1 MEPILTKDE
10 IADLLAAIRSGKV
23 SADFVGN
30 GLHQSKQFLHSTEID
45 LFQTFKRATGRGEM
59 RIPNFDLVIDNFSRR
74 FATGLTNTLQR
85 NFTVEREE
93 IETTDFQQSILDLNN
108 QGAVG
113 IYSLAPLQYGC
124 LFHFD
129 TRLAFTLLEMMLGSS
144 PSSEALALERNL
156 TTIEI
161 AVLKTS
167 MVEICTELQKAMQS
181 VVVLQPHLTKVEN
194 NFRLVNIVEPKTEVL
209 VTAFTIRIAGE
220 PCGQMR
226 FIIPYITLEP
236 LQKKFKELVTFTPA
250 AVTNTWTNRLAREAR
265 EMESKVTASSGLI
278 TMTIRKL
285 LDLRPGDII
294 DLQYNPDQPLTI
306 MVEDQPLFLAIP
318 GERNGKKAFHV
329 TGRYSNR
336 LGGIHGST

>member
-30 GLHQSKQFLHSTEID
+30 GLYQSKQFLHSTEID

-59 RIPNFDLVIDNFSRR
+59 RIPNLDLVIDNFSRR

-93 IETTDFQQSILDLNN
+93 IETTDFQQSLLDLNN

-113 IYSLAPLQYGC
+113 IYSIAPLQYGC

-129 TRLAFTLLEMMLGSS
+129 TRLAFTLLELMLGSS
-144 PSSEALALERNL
+144 PSSEALTLDRNL

-161 AVLKTS
+161 AILKTS

-181 VVVLQPHLTKVEN
+181 VVALQPQLVKVEN

-236 LQKKFKELVTFTPA
+236 LQEQFKELVTFTPA
-250 AVTNTWTNRLAREAR
+250 AVTNTWTNRLAREAM
-265 EMESKVTASSGLI
+265 EMENRVTASSGLI
-278 TMTIRKL
+278 TMTIRKI

>member
-10 IADLLAAIRSGKV
+10 IADLLVAIRTGKV

-30 GLHQSKQFLHSTEID
+30 GQFQTKQFLNSTEID
-45 LFQTFKRATGRGEM
+45 LFQTFKRAAGRGET
-59 RIPNFDLVIDNFSRR
+59 RIPNIDLIIDSFSRR
-74 FATGLTNTLQR
+74 FATNLTNTLQR
-85 NFTVEREE
+85 NFTVERED
-93 IETTDFQQSILDLNN
+93 IESTDFQQSIMALNN

-113 IYSLAPLQYGC
+113 IYSTNPLKFGC

-156 TTIEI
+156 TTIELAI
-161 AVLKTS
+161 LKTTLTD
-167 MVEICTELQKAMQS
+167 ICTELQKAMQP
-181 VVVLQPHLTKVEN
+181 VVNMQPHLTKVEN

-209 VTAFTIRIAGE
+209 VTLFTIRIAGE
-220 PCGQMR
+220 NCGQMR

-236 LQKKFKELVTFTPA
+236 LQEKFKELVTFTPEVA
-250 AVTNTWTNRLAREAR
+250 NSWTNHLARGAL
-265 EMESKVTASSGLI
+265 EMENKVTASSGLI
-278 TMTIRKL
+278 TMTIRTI

-306 MVEDQPLFLAIP
+306 MVEEQPLFFAIP

-336 LGGIHGST
+336 SGGIHGST

>member
-1 MEPILTKDE
+1 MEPILTKNE
-10 IADLLAAIRSGKV
+10 IAELLAAIKAGKV

-30 GLHQSKQFLHSTEID
+30 GQYRPKEFLHSTEID
-45 LFQTFKRATGRGEM
+45 LFQTFKQAGGRGEI

-74 FATGLTNTLQR
+74 FATSLTNTLQR
-85 NFTVEREE
+85 NFTMEREE
-93 IETTDFQQSILDLNN
+93 IATTDFQQSLLDLNN

-113 IYSLAPLQYGC
+113 IYTIAPLQHGC

-144 PSSEALALERNL
+144 PSSEALALDRNL

-161 AVLKTS
+161 AILKTA
-167 MVEICTELQKAMQS
+167 MADIGTELQKAMQS
-181 VVVLQPHLTKVEN
+181 VVALQPHLTKVEN

-209 VTAFTIRIAGE
+209 VTVFTLRIAGE

-236 LQKKFKELVTFTPA
+236 LQEKFNELVTFTPA
-250 AVTNTWTNRLAREAR
+250 ATNTWSNRLAREAK
-265 EMESKVTASSGLI
+265 EMESQVTASSGLV
-278 TMTIRKL
+278 TMTIRKI